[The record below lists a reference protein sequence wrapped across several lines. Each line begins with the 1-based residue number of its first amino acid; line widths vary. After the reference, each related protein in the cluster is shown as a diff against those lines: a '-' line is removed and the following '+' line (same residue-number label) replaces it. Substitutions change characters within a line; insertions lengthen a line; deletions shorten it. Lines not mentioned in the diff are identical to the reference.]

1 MCFTFKES
9 RLVEDWY
16 EFYRDDFDDGILE
29 PEWLMFGTN
38 AGRSITEL
46 GEVCTIAITDGTHA
60 GWWCGLENDAPRM
73 YFELEANLP
82 CRITTKLN
90 EHTINPTWSH
100 AGIMV
105 ARNPTATAALP
116 TPAMSYFWGRFG
128 GLNAIWASH
137 NCGTPV
143 GAGLVGAPWNGDGPY
158 WLRVTISA
166 ANLLSFEA
174 SIDGIAWTTLGWT
187 VTYNYDPLYVGL
199 VCANFD
205 TAPSPWPARAAPFEY
220 FFIEE
225 FKAQHPTFERCY
237 APIDTR
243 APETFYEGRI
253 KRMSS
258 LKRAVDDK
266 TGLFQ
271 ISDMNIKLANTD
283 KQFSQ
288 LMASNVLKNQ
298 EVTLHHAWTE
308 EHEHLKEHIITMIVE
323 DHSMRGPDF
332 DIKLKD
338 ITQKYFTRKVPENI
352 CTIDE
357 FPDIHSDYEGWY
369 MPEILGNASLPDTYE
384 HPGAVQAVYTDI
396 VSDRCLAAAGWLN
409 GITEVFV
416 DDVSVGFSVPAIAA
430 DGHTYIDLDA
440 DPGDNPTITFN
451 CEGYSLAAWDSTN
464 NYIQNL
470 ARIIQYYLRYIMG
483 IPASLVDAP
492 SFATLATYYV
502 SEGVSENFYLIIQD
516 QVDGMEV
523 LRELLFTGG
532 AKGFVAK
539 GGKFEVARKNF
550 CNWQITPAGPAH
562 IFEQIELFGPPH
574 RQWNLTSAVNTV
586 KGQFGLI
593 PWQSLFTGIKEEY
606 RENDYESPLEDNIR
620 WKEPI
625 KRMI

>member
-1 MCFTFKES
+1 MSVRTQRNSLPLMCFTFKES

-174 SIDGIAWTTLGWT
+174 SIDGSTWTTLGWT

-323 DHSMRGPDF
+323 DHS
-332 DIKLKD
+332 
-338 ITQKYFTRKVPENI
+338 TQ
-352 CTIDE
+352 
-357 FPDIHSDYEGWY
+357 
-369 MPEILGNASLPDTYE
+369 
-384 HPGAVQAVYTDI
+384 
-396 VSDRCLAAAGWLN
+396 
-409 GITEVFV
+409 
-416 DDVSVGFSVPAIAA
+416 
-430 DGHTYIDLDA
+430 
-440 DPGDNPTITFN
+440 
-451 CEGYSLAAWDSTN
+451 
-464 NYIQNL
+464 
-470 ARIIQYYLRYIMG
+470 
-483 IPASLVDAP
+483 
-492 SFATLATYYV
+492 TLT
-502 SEGVSENFYLIIQD
+502 
-516 QVDGMEV
+516 
-523 LRELLFTGG
+523 
-532 AKGFVAK
+532 
-539 GGKFEVARKNF
+539 
-550 CNWQITPAGPAH
+550 
-562 IFEQIELFGPPH
+562 
-574 RQWNLTSAVNTV
+574 
-586 KGQFGLI
+586 
-593 PWQSLFTGIKEEY
+593 
-606 RENDYESPLEDNIR
+606 NIR
-620 WKEPI
+620 APCRPSIPI
-625 KRMI
+625 